1 MCLTVVLLFCS
12 VNIEEF
18 QVFLNH
24 LVVLERL
31 EGLPKLVVYDLPPIG
46 QPLKDLG
53 LGQPVD
59 FVDPVYSA
67 YLLDSQFS
75 SNILRFSYSSLRTP
89 PSVYDYDMETGER
102 VLKKTEAVS
111 L

>member
-1 MCLTVVLLFCS
+1 M
-12 VNIEEF
+12 NIEDF

-24 LVVLERL
+24 WVALERV
-31 EGLPKLVVYDLPPIG
+31 EGLPKLVVYDLPAIG
-46 QPLKDLG
+46 QPLKG
-53 LGQPVD
+53 LGVGRPVD
-59 FVDPVYSA
+59 FVDPVYSV

-75 SNILRFSYSSLRTP
+75 SNILRFSHSSLRTP
-89 PSVYDYDMETGER
+89 PSVYAYDDMDTGKR